1 MKLEYLML
9 LGFIILKVTLIRA
22 TVWTLIHDAVQNNIA
37 GIPIV
42 HQHTE
47 WDFHPD
53 QGKARREQYETLNGP
68 LGKDLIERLG
78 NGMKYFTGP
87 WGNKVSKVKPDLR
100 HS

>member
-42 HQHTE
+42 HQV
-47 WDFHPD
+47 
-53 QGKARREQYETLNGP
+53 
-68 LGKDLIERLG
+68 I
-78 NGMKYFTGP
+78 YFY
-87 WGNKVSKVKPDLR
+87 
-100 HS
+100 